1 MATNDIS
8 VELRGQA
15 PRITADVLD
24 AVSARRRISRWDLV
38 LEILNGYADDRLQEA
53 IAITRVAR
61 NNEGEGGGK

>member
-1 MATNDIS
+1 MASNDIS

-15 PRITADVLD
+15 PRLTADVLD
-24 AVSARRRISRWDLV
+24 AISARRGMTRWDLV
-38 LEILNGYADDRLQEA
+38 LEVLNSYADDRLQEA